1 MAEQKPYGY
10 VVEILNK
17 FITRKSILSR
27 KYLGEEWWRY
37 NRKIYDTEEIAK
49 QAIEENPHY
58 IWCQKRKNE
67 KNWNGFMAG
76 YRILPVYLETEEG
89 D

>member
-37 NRKIYDTEEIAK
+37 NRKI
-49 QAIEENPHY
+49 
-58 IWCQKRKNE
+58 
-67 KNWNGFMAG
+67 
-76 YRILPVYLETEEG
+76 
-89 D
+89 